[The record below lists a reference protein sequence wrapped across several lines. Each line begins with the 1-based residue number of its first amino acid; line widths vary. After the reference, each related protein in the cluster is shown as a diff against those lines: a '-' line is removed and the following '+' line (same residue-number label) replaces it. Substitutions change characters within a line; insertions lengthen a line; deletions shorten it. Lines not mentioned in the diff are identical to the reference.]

1 MAEVQGHTYD
11 SNLQRNL
18 QDEVNI
24 GIRDLSLQI
33 ARLCQCVGGAGNTG
47 NPIDVKSQPVDL
59 LNTGFKDVGNIV
71 IVVPVDI
78 VALIVRNDDPV
89 VGKFV
94 LVNNFPVLSGEV
106 YAVDAVGYN
115 RYFPKNTI
123 TIDGSSC
130 NKFSVQWV
138 SI

>member
-1 MAEVQGHTYD
+1 MGEVQGHTYD

-33 ARLCQCVGGAGNTG
+33 ARLCQCVGGGGTITG
-47 NPIDVKSQPVDL
+47 TVDIKPQAVDL
-59 LNTGFKDVGNIV
+59 LVTGYKDVGNTI

-89 VGKFV
+89 TGKV
-94 LVNNFPVLSGEV
+94 LLVNNFPVLPGEV
-106 YAVDAVGYN
+106 YTVDSVGYN
-115 RYFPKNTI
+115 RYFPRNTI
-123 TIDGSSC
+123 TIDGTSC

-138 SI
+138 RI